1 MSRPAATARPAAA
14 DRPAEAGPSPDP
26 AAVASFDLHGRVSL
40 VTGGNGGIGLG
51 IAEALAAAGADVV
64 ILGTN
69 ERKNAAAEQTL
80 AAHGGKVLAL
90 RCDVGDEA
98 QVIDAF
104 EQAVG
109 AFGRID
115 SCFANAGIGG
125 EPMRFTDLTLDQW
138 HQVLRINL
146 DGVFLT
152 FRTAARHLVAAGA
165 GGSLVAVSSIIGTNR
180 GFARTQAYGTAKA
193 ALSGLVRSCAVEL
206 SRDGIRVNAILPGYI
221 RTALA
226 DDLLDDEKFAA
237 RSLPRLLGRRWG
249 TPADLGG
256 IAVYLA
262 SEASRYQTGEQIVV
276 DGGYILS

>member
-1 MSRPAATARPAAA
+1 MSRPATTA
-14 DRPAEAGPSPDP
+14 RPAEAGPGPDP
-26 AAVASFDLHGRVSL
+26 AAVASFDLRGRVSL

-69 ERKNAAAEQTL
+69 ERKNAAAQQAV
-80 AAHGGKVLAL
+80 AAHGGRVLAL

-138 HQVLRINL
+138 HHVLRINL

-206 SRDGIRVNAILPGYI
+206 GRDGIRVNAILPGYI